1 MLRFTFIGIVFLSL
15 MGMLFGYA
23 YYMTNIIP
31 SGFPVG
37 SEFTVAE
44 NESLRSV
51 SLRLEKENY
60 ISSALLFRT
69 WVSSMGKDRVL
80 QLGNYH
86 FEDMASLGEVVK
98 KFVEGTPDKPL
109 LQVTIPEGSTVEDIA
124 NLMHKTIST
133 ISVEKF
139 IQKVKEYKAEGKL
152 FPSTYFLL
160 PSHTEEEVIKM
171 MTETFDKKYASM
183 FVQITIPEPLTN
195 IREVISLSAILE
207 GEAKSEEDMRVVAGI
222 LIARLKRHMPLQVD
236 VDKTTYTT
244 KGVPVTPI
252 NNPGLVAMSAVFH
265 ASSSPYLFYL
275 TGKDGKMYYAKTF
288 EEHKRNIVKYLR

>member
-1 MLRFTFIGIVFLSL
+1 MLRFAFISIIFLSL
-15 MGMLFGYA
+15 IGILFGYA
-23 YYMTNIIP
+23 YYVTNIVP
-31 SGFPVG
+31 SGFPIG
-37 SEFTVAE
+37 SEFTVGE

-51 SLRLEKENY
+51 SLRLEKEHY
-60 ISSALLFRT
+60 INSALWFRT

-86 FEDMASLGEVVK
+86 FEDMASLGAVVK

-124 NLMHKTIST
+124 NLLHKTIPT

-139 IQKVKEYKAEGKL
+139 KQKVAQYKADGKL

-160 PSHTEEEVIKM
+160 PSHTEDEIIKM

-183 FVQITIPEPLTN
+183 FVQVSIPEPLTSVS
-195 IREVISLSAILE
+195 EVISLAAILE
-207 GEAKSEEDMRVVAGI
+207 GEAKSEEDMRIVAGI
-222 LIARLKRHMPLQVD
+222 LLSRLKRHMPLQVD
-236 VDKTTYTT
+236 VDKATYTT

-275 TGKDGKMYYAKTF
+275 TGKDGVMHYAKTF
-288 EEHKRNIVKYLR
+288 EEHKRNIAKYLK